1 MGSLTARDTILDA
14 GLDLLAWTAA
24 VAVVGF
30 AAVQTPA
37 GPQLAIDM
45 PVLLAAGYLL
55 GPIPSGLIAFAGY
68 VDLREFRGEI
78 GWERAIFNRA
88 QTSLSVMAA
97 ASVFAFF
104 TGESGLWPE
113 AALGALAAVGV
124 DCLVNFGLVAGV
136 MAINDRLRPR
146 TSLSRLSLGPLLQ
159 FGLTYAA
166 YGFVSLLLAE
176 IYVSVGVWGVVLF
189 ATPLVLAHQALS
201 TAQKLDGATQRLRVQ
216 GTALHEA
223 TDRVAEERRDE
234 RIAVAAGLHDDVLPP
249 LVRVHL
255 LGQVLRHELAT
266 GQLLALEDD
275 LPALLQATDDA
286 SEAIRNQIRSLR
298 TSTVG
303 ISGLARSLESL
314 VRQLDFE
321 SPCACSAELD
331 DVRGAPVVELLAYQ
345 IARECLRN
353 AVRHAE
359 ASTVRLSLLG
369 DGESLTVAV
378 QDDGRGFVPAL
389 VDDNRHFGLA
399 LMRERVALA
408 GGMLDIESAP
418 GAGTRVIAR
427 LPKAIAKH
435 Q

>member
-1 MGSLTARDTILDA
+1 M
-14 GLDLLAWTAA
+14 
-24 VAVVGF
+24 
-30 AAVQTPA
+30 
-37 GPQLAIDM
+37 
-45 PVLLAAGYLL
+45 
-55 GPIPSGLIAFAGY
+55 
-68 VDLREFRGEI
+68 
-78 GWERAIFNRA
+78 
-88 QTSLSVMAA
+88 
-97 ASVFAFF
+97 
-104 TGESGLWPE
+104 
-113 AALGALAAVGV
+113 
-124 DCLVNFGLVAGV
+124 
-136 MAINDRLRPR
+136 
-146 TSLSRLSLGPLLQ
+146 
-159 FGLTYAA
+159 
-166 YGFVSLLLAE
+166 
-176 IYVSVGVWGVVLF
+176 
-189 ATPLVLAHQALS
+189 
-201 TAQKLDGATQRLRVQ
+201 
-216 GTALHEA
+216 
-223 TDRVAEERRDE
+223 AEERRDE

-353 AVRHAE
+353 AVQHAE